1 MYKRPDELGRL
12 VFVGGSPRSGTTL
25 VQRVLNH
32 HPKIYGGPEFDFIPS
47 IAELYQRMRDS
58 VRSGRIT
65 RIIDETTV
73 REAFRELIASLLIH
87 KAEAEGVTM
96 LSEKTP
102 SNVLAFELLDEIVPE
117 SRKIL
122 VIRDPRDVVNSILE
136 VGNRQRRRL
145 GHTSG
150 FVRDIF
156 AAVAYVNRCLR
167 AGCLFAEQSTNCLV
181 VYYEDLVAHPL
192 QEANRI
198 YTFLGVEALQEIKL
212 SASEFDIGKGKYFPD
227 FCPSDSVG
235 AEVVNN
241 RVGVSRSRL
250 ANSEMSYIAARI
262 IPHPLINQK
271 YNLMLDI
278 SRSRP
283 YWCMIKTIAQR
294 LAEGF
299 WRLPKT
305 LHRKL
310 LPEN

>member
-1 MYKRPDELGRL
+1 MYKRPEELGRL

-32 HPKIYGGPEFDFIPS
+32 HPKVYGGPEFDFIPS

-73 REAFRELIASLLIH
+73 REAFRELIASLLVR
-87 KAEAEGVTM
+87 KAEGEGVAI

-117 SRKIL
+117 SKKIL
-122 VIRDPRDVVNSILE
+122 VIRDPRDVVNSIIE

-145 GHTSG
+145 GSKSG

-156 AAVAYVNRCLR
+156 AAVNYVNRCLR
-167 AGCLFAEQSTNCLV
+167 AGCLFAEHSTNCLV
-181 VYYEDLVAHPL
+181 VYYEDLVANPL

-198 YTFLGVEALQEIKL
+198 YTFLGVEALKEIKL
-212 SASEFDIGKGKYFPD
+212 SASEFDTGKGKYFPD
-227 FCPSDSVG
+227 FCASEGVG
-235 AEVVNN
+235 AEVVSN

-250 ANSEMSYIAARI
+250 PKSDMSYIVARI
-262 IPHPLINQK
+262 IPHPLVNQK
-271 YNLMLDI
+271 YNLTLDI
-278 SRSRP
+278 SRSRAC
-283 YWCMIKTIAQR
+283 WCMIKTMARR
-294 LAEGF
+294 LAEGLR
-299 WRLPKT
+299 RLPQT

-310 LPEN
+310 LT